1 MKSKMMKSV
10 FAGLGALMVA
20 TSGVGEAAACGGSY
34 FPGVEEGF
42 PPLGIATGEKQLEQG
57 KTAQAAATIVRIMPH
72 VASLNAKKSK
82 LTERAQRVLA
92 VAIARNN
99 GKLDIASEVPSY
111 AQSHWVG
118 KDAKERAANL
128 TFAVNTLRTV
138 NTIKKDDPAVQTE
151 LAEALSRVDSSRSE
165 ARDILEKLAK
175 KDLIATPEGYAV
187 LAELR
192 AKAGDSKGKK
202 LALKRCEA
210 MASSASVCRTTA

>member
-20 TSGVGEAAACGGSY
+20 TTGVGEAAACGGAY
-34 FPGVEEGF
+34 FPEIEVDWR
-42 PPLGIATGEKQLEQG
+42 PMGIAMAEKQMDQG
-57 KTAQAAATIVRIMPH
+57 KTAQAAATIVRVMPH

-99 GKLDIASEVPSY
+99 GKLDVRSVPGY
-111 AQSHWVG
+111 ARSHWAG
-118 KDAKERAANL
+118 KTAEDRATNL
-128 TFAVNTLRTV
+128 TFAVNTLRKV
-138 NTIKKDDPAVQTE
+138 NKIKKNDPAVQTE
-151 LAEALSRVDSSRSE
+151 LAEALARVDAHKKE
-165 ARDILEKLAK
+165 ARSLLEKLAK

-187 LAELR
+187 LADLR
-192 AKAGDSKGKK
+192 AQAGDSKGKK

-210 MASSASVCRTTA
+210 MASSASVCRTTV